1 MSAYYA
7 LAYEDRVEIATD
19 GAIYEDDGTIID
31 LRYKAWH
38 SDTLPLAWAGR
49 GNSIMVDG
57 VGLMLSAVS
66 FMGSVDWALE
76 RFQEAIARNERLLE
90 IPFDG
95 VIGSISDAGVPQL
108 HWFTTYD
115 GFEGFNPLVLYE
127 VGKEWAGAPQPHP
140 STLADYGFPERMA
153 TSTLGESA
161 GDLFEALRATRM
173 QHLAH
178 PDQPWIYGVGGHVD
192 LTTVRA
198 DGCTTERLRT
208 WPQDVVGEKIDPA
221 REGREPEWLKAA

>member
-7 LAYEDRVEIATD
+7 VAYPDRVEIATD
-19 GAIYEDDGTIID
+19 GAIYDDNGTVID

-38 SDTLPLAWAGR
+38 SETLPITWAGR
-49 GNSIMVDG
+49 GNTIMVDG
-57 VGLMLSAVS
+57 IGIMLSALAGL
-66 FMGSVDWALE
+66 GSVDAVLDAFSRALL
-76 RFQEAIARNERLLE
+76 RNERLRE
-90 IPFDG
+90 IPIDG

-108 HWFTTYD
+108 HWFTTSEL
-115 GFEGFNPLVLYE
+115 FEGYDPLVLYD
-127 VGKEWAGAPQPHP
+127 VGPEWAGGPHPHP
-140 STLADYGFPERMA
+140 STLADYGFPDRMA
-153 TSTLGESA
+153 NSTLGESA

-198 DGCTTERLRT
+198 DGVTTERLRT
-208 WPQDVVGEKIDPA
+208 WPDVIGEPIDPA
-221 REGREPEWLKAA
+221 REGREPVWAEAV